1 MQRPWPH
8 DVWALSNGRHGVPG
22 IGVGMM
28 DVMTQRA
35 DIDAAVSGK
44 TVCTIFG
51 EAAQKWADLPALR
64 WKRDG
69 EWQSLDWKGYRAE
82 VAAVATALKA
92 LGFGPGQFGLIMAR
106 NIPEHVIA
114 DLGIVHAGGAAV
126 SVYNTLAPE
135 QVEYLANH
143 SEASVA
149 FVEDEAFLAKFLQIR
164 SSTPKLR
171 HLILI
176 RGEAPEGVLSWNSV
190 VATGRAAYE
199 SDPPAFEAAAR
210 AVGPEDTVGLIY
222 TSGTTGPP
230 KGVVYSHNNIVWTL
244 ESARRVL
251 ELHNETL
258 ISYLPLA
265 HVAERFTSQWG
276 SIYNGHEVF
285 LCPDAAELL
294 PYLLEAKPTA
304 FVGVPRVWEKLMAG
318 INAGIGAEPDEA
330 KRQMAQGAL
339 AASMQAYRLRR
350 EGQAVPAELGAV
362 VERAQPLF
370 MLLRSKVGLDRCHL
384 AVTSTAPC
392 RPEVHEF
399 WAALGMPLYEVW
411 GMSELTG
418 PATAVPHSEH
428 KAPSI
433 GRAIAGVEVKLA
445 EDGEILVR
453 GGNVMIGYYR
463 DPEKTAET
471 IDSDGWV
478 HSGDI
483 GQLDADGQ
491 FRIVDR
497 KKELIISSAGKNIS
511 PLNLEALAKSSPIIG
526 QAVAIG
532 DGRQFISVLL
542 VLDPQVAPA
551 WAKAHGIPAGSLAE
565 LADNP
570 AVVDEVR
577 RALTQAN
584 THVSRVEQFKR
595 FTILG
600 TEWSPESEELTPTMK
615 LKRRVIHSKYQPQID
630 AMYANPPGGH
640 SVDPAREGAEAAA
653 V

>member
-1 MQRPWPH
+1 
-8 DVWALSNGRHGVPG
+8 
-22 IGVGMM
+22 M

-51 EAAQKWADLPALR
+51 EAAKQWGGLPALR

-69 EWQSLDWKGYRAE
+69 EWHSLDWKGYRTE
-82 VAAVATALKA
+82 VAAVALALRG

-106 NIPEHVIA
+106 NVPEHVIA

-143 SEASVA
+143 SEATVA
-149 FVEDEAFLAKFLQIR
+149 FAEDEAYLAKFLEIR
-164 SSTPKLR
+164 KSTPKLR

-176 RGEAPEGVLSWNSV
+176 HGEAPEGVLSWDSL
-190 VATGRAAYE
+190 VAEGRAAYQR
-199 SDPPAFEAAAR
+199 DPGAFEAASR

-251 ELHNETL
+251 QLHNETL
-258 ISYLPLA
+258 VSYLPLA

-276 SIYNGHEVF
+276 SIYNGHEVY
-285 LCPDAAELL
+285 LCPDVAELL
-294 PYLLEAKPTA
+294 PYLLEARPTA

-318 INAGIGAEPDEA
+318 INAGLGAEPDEA

-339 AASMQAYRLRR
+339 AASIQAYRLRR
-350 EGQAVPAELGAV
+350 DGQPVPAELASV

-370 MLLRSKVGLDRCHL
+370 TLLRSKIGLDRCHL

-399 WAALGMPLYEVW
+399 WAALGLPLYEVW

-418 PATAVPHSEH
+418 PATSVPIDDHR
-428 KAPSI
+428 APSV
-433 GRAIAGVEVKLA
+433 GVPLPGVEARLG
-445 EDGEILVR
+445 EDGELLIR
-453 GGNVMIGYYR
+453 GGNVMVGYYR
-463 DPEKTAET
+463 DPEKTAEA

-483 GQLDADGQ
+483 AQLGPDGHY
-491 FRIVDR
+491 RIVDR
-497 KKELIISSAGKNIS
+497 KKELIITSSGKNIS
-511 PLNLEALAKSSPIIG
+511 PANLEAVAKSSPIIG

-532 DGRQFISVLL
+532 DGHSFITVLV
-542 VLDPQVAPA
+542 VLDPQVAPM
-551 WAKAHGIPAGSLAE
+551 WAKAHGIASSSMAE
-565 LADNP
+565 LAEHPSTIN
-570 AVVDEVR
+570 EVR
-577 RALTQAN
+577 RALTVAN
-584 THVSRVEQFKR
+584 THLARIEQFKR
-595 FTILG
+595 FTILPA
-600 TEWSPESEELTPTMK
+600 EWSPESEELTPTMK
-615 LKRRVIHSKYQPQID
+615 LKRRVIHTKYKDQIE
-630 AMYANPPGGH
+630 AMYGDPPGGH
-640 SVDPAREGAEAAA
+640 SVDAEHNGSAAA
-653 V
+653 G

>member
-1 MQRPWPH
+1 
-8 DVWALSNGRHGVPG
+8 
-22 IGVGMM
+22 M

-35 DIDAAVSGK
+35 DIDATVSGK
-44 TVCTIFG
+44 TVCTIFAD
-51 EAAQKWADLPALR
+51 AAKQWGDLPALR

-82 VAAVATALKA
+82 VAAVTMALKG

-106 NIPEHVIA
+106 NVPEHVIA
-114 DLGIVHAGGAAV
+114 DLGIVHAGGTAI

-149 FVEDEAFLAKFLQIR
+149 IVEDEIYLAKFLAIR

-171 HLILI
+171 QLILV
-176 RGEAPEGVLSWNSV
+176 RGEAPDGVLSWESL
-190 VATGRAAYE
+190 VAEGRAAFE
-199 SDPPAFEAAAR
+199 RDPAAFEAAAR
-210 AVGPEDTVGLIY
+210 SVGPEDPISLIY

-230 KGVVYSHNNIVWTL
+230 KGVMYSHNNVVWTL

-251 ELHNETL
+251 QLHNETL
-258 ISYLPLA
+258 VSYLPLA

-276 SIYNGHEVF
+276 SIYNGHQVY
-285 LCPDAAELL
+285 LCPDVAELL

-318 INAGIGAEPDEA
+318 INAGLAAEPDET

-339 AASMQAYRLRR
+339 AASMQAYRLKRD
-350 EGQAVPAELGAV
+350 GQPVPAELTSV

-370 MLLRSKVGLDRCHL
+370 MLLRSKIGLERCHL

-418 PATAVPHSEH
+418 PATTVPINDHR
-428 KAPSI
+428 APSV
-433 GRAIAGVEVKLA
+433 GVPMPGVEARLG
-445 EDGEILVR
+445 EDGELLIR
-453 GGNVMIGYYR
+453 GGNVMVGYYR

-471 IDSDGWV
+471 IDKDGWV

-483 GQLDADGQ
+483 AQLGPDGHY
-491 FRIVDR
+491 RIVDR
-497 KKELIISSAGKNIS
+497 KKELIITSSGKNIS
-511 PLNLEALAKSSPIIG
+511 PANLEAVAKSSSIIG

-532 DGRQFISVLL
+532 DGHSFITVLV
-542 VLDPQVAPA
+542 VLDPQVAPL
-551 WAKAHGIPAGSLAE
+551 WGKAHGIASSSMAE
-565 LADNP
+565 LVEHP
-570 AVVDEVR
+570 ATIGEVR
-577 RALTQAN
+577 RALTVAN
-584 THVSRVEQFKR
+584 THLSRIEQFKR
-595 FTILG
+595 FTILPD
-600 TEWSPESEELTPTMK
+600 EWSPESEELTPTMK
-615 LKRRVIHSKYQPQID
+615 LKRRVIHTKYRDQID
-630 AMYANPPGGH
+630 AMYAEPPGGH
-640 SVDPAREGAEAAA
+640 SVDADRNGSGAD
-653 V
+653 

>member
-1 MQRPWPH
+1 
-8 DVWALSNGRHGVPG
+8 
-22 IGVGMM
+22 M

-51 EAAQKWADLPALR
+51 EAAKTWGDLPALR

-69 EWQSLDWKGYRAE
+69 EWHSLDWKGYRAE
-82 VAAVATALKA
+82 VAAVALALRG

-106 NIPEHVIA
+106 NVPEHVIA

-126 SVYNTLAPE
+126 SVYNTLAPG

-143 SEASVA
+143 SEATVA
-149 FVEDEAFLAKFLQIR
+149 FAEDEAYLAKFLQIR
-164 SSTPKLR
+164 KSTPKLR

-176 RGEAPEGVLSWNSV
+176 HGAAPEGVLSWDSL
-190 VATGRAAYE
+190 VAEGRAAYKR
-199 SDPPAFEAAAR
+199 DPGAFEAASR

-258 ISYLPLA
+258 VSYLPLA

-276 SIYNGHEVF
+276 SIYNGHEVY
-285 LCPDAAELL
+285 LCPDVAELL
-294 PYLLEAKPTA
+294 PYLLEARPTA

-318 INAGIGAEPDEA
+318 IHAGLGAEPDEA

-339 AASMQAYRLRR
+339 AASIQAYRLKRD
-350 EGQAVPAELGAV
+350 GQPVPAELASV

-370 MLLRSKVGLDRCHL
+370 MLLRSKIGLERCHL

-399 WAALGMPLYEVW
+399 WAALGLPLYEVW

-418 PATAVPHSEH
+418 PATSVPIDDHR
-428 KAPSI
+428 APSV
-433 GRAIAGVEVKLA
+433 GVPLPGVEARLG
-445 EDGEILVR
+445 EDGELLIR
-453 GGNVMIGYYR
+453 GGNVMVGYYR
-463 DPEKTAET
+463 DPEKTAEA

-483 GQLDADGQ
+483 AQLGPDGHY
-491 FRIVDR
+491 RIVDR
-497 KKELIISSAGKNIS
+497 KKELIITSSGKNIS
-511 PLNLEALAKSSPIIG
+511 PANLEAVAKSSPIIG

-532 DGRQFISVLL
+532 DGHSFITVLV
-542 VLDPQVAPA
+542 VLDPQVAPM
-551 WAKAHGIPAGSLAE
+551 WAKAHGIASSSMAALAE
-565 LADNP
+565 HPSTIA
-570 AVVDEVR
+570 EVR
-577 RALTQAN
+577 RALTVAN
-584 THVSRVEQFKR
+584 THLARIEQFKR
-595 FTILG
+595 FTILPA
-600 TEWSPESEELTPTMK
+600 EWSPESEELTPTMK
-615 LKRRVIHSKYQPQID
+615 LKRRVIHTKYKDEIE
-630 AMYANPPGGH
+630 AMYGDPPGGH
-640 SVDPAREGAEAAA
+640 SVDAEHNGSAAA
-653 V
+653 G

>member
-1 MQRPWPH
+1 
-8 DVWALSNGRHGVPG
+8 
-22 IGVGMM
+22 M

-51 EAAQKWADLPALR
+51 DAAKKWADLPALR

-69 EWQSLDWKGYRAE
+69 EWHSLDWKGYRAE
-82 VAAVATALKA
+82 VAAVTVALNG

-106 NIPEHVIA
+106 NVPEHVIA

-149 FVEDEAFLAKFLQIR
+149 FVEDEAYLTKFLQIR

-171 HLILI
+171 HIILI
-176 RGEAPEGVLSWNSV
+176 RGEAPEGVLSWDSL
-190 VATGRAAYE
+190 VAEGRAAYAR
-199 SDPPAFEAAAR
+199 DPGAFETASR

-258 ISYLPLA
+258 VSYLPLA

-276 SIYNGHEVF
+276 SIYNGHEVY
-285 LCPDAAELL
+285 LCPDVAELL

-318 INAGIGAEPDEA
+318 VNAGIGAEPDEA

-339 AASMQAYRLRR
+339 AASIQAYKLKRD
-350 EGQAVPAELGAV
+350 GQPVPDELASV

-370 MLLRSKVGLDRCHL
+370 MLLRSKIGLDRCHL
-384 AVTSTAPC
+384 AITSTAPC

-418 PATAVPHSEH
+418 PATTVPINDHR
-428 KAPSI
+428 APSV
-433 GRAIAGVEVKLA
+433 GVPMPGVEARLGD
-445 EDGEILVR
+445 DGELLIR
-453 GGNVMIGYYR
+453 GGNVMVGYYR
-463 DPEKTAET
+463 DPEKTAEA

-483 GQLDADGQ
+483 AQIGADGHY
-491 FRIVDR
+491 RIVDR
-497 KKELIISSAGKNIS
+497 KKELIITSSGKNIS
-511 PLNLEALAKSSPIIG
+511 PANLEAVAKSSPIIG

-532 DGRQFISVLL
+532 DGHSFITVLV
-542 VLDPQVAPA
+542 VLDPQVAPM
-551 WAKAHGIPAGSLAE
+551 WGKAHGIASSSMSELAE
-565 LADNP
+565 HPSTIA
-570 AVVDEVR
+570 EVR
-577 RALTQAN
+577 RALTIAN
-584 THVSRVEQFKR
+584 THLSRIEQFKR
-595 FTILG
+595 FTILPD
-600 TEWSPESEELTPTMK
+600 EWSPESEELTPTMK
-615 LKRRVIHSKYQPQID
+615 LKRRVIHTKYKSQVD
-630 AMYANPPGGH
+630 AMYADPPGGH
-640 SVDPAREGAEAAA
+640 SVDDSHNGSAPTG
-653 V
+653 

>member
-1 MQRPWPH
+1 
-8 DVWALSNGRHGVPG
+8 
-22 IGVGMM
+22 M

-44 TVCTIFG
+44 TVCTIFAD
-51 EAAQKWADLPALR
+51 AAREWGDRPALR

-69 EWQSLDWKGYRAE
+69 EWKSLDWNGYRAE
-82 VAAVATALKA
+82 VAAVTMALRG

-106 NIPEHVIA
+106 NVPEHVIA
-114 DLGIVHAGGAAV
+114 DLGIVHAGGTAI

-149 FVEDEAFLAKFLQIR
+149 VVEDETYLAKFLAIR

-171 HLILI
+171 HLILV
-176 RGEAPEGVLSWNSV
+176 RGEAPDGVLSWESL
-190 VATGRAAYE
+190 VAEGRAAFE
-199 SDPPAFEAAAR
+199 RDPAAFETAAR
-210 AVGPEDTVGLIY
+210 SVGPEDPISLIY

-230 KGVVYSHNNIVWTL
+230 KGVMYSHNNVVWTL

-258 ISYLPLA
+258 VSYLPLA

-276 SIYNGHEVF
+276 SIYNGHEVY
-285 LCPDAAELL
+285 LCPDVAELL

-318 INAGIGAEPDEA
+318 INAGLAAEPDET

-339 AASMQAYRLRR
+339 AASMQAYRLKRD
-350 EGQAVPAELGAV
+350 GQPVPKEITSV

-370 MLLRSKVGLDRCHL
+370 MLLRSKIGLERCHL

-418 PATAVPHSEH
+418 PATSVPINDHR
-428 KAPSI
+428 APSV
-433 GRAIAGVEVKLA
+433 GVPLPGVEARLG
-445 EDGEILVR
+445 EDGELLIR
-453 GGNVMIGYYR
+453 GGNVMVGYYR
-463 DPEKTAET
+463 DPVKTAEA
-471 IDSDGWV
+471 IDADGWV

-483 GQLDADGQ
+483 AQLGPDGHY
-491 FRIVDR
+491 RIVDR
-497 KKELIISSAGKNIS
+497 KKELIITSSGKNIS
-511 PLNLEALAKSSPIIG
+511 PANLEAVAKSSSIIG

-532 DGRQFISVLL
+532 DGHSFITVLV
-542 VLDPQVAPA
+542 VLDPQVAPL
-551 WAKAHGIPAGSLAE
+551 WGKAHGITSSSMAE
-565 LADNP
+565 LTEHP
-570 AVVDEVR
+570 ATIAEVR
-577 RALTQAN
+577 RALTIAN
-584 THVSRVEQFKR
+584 THLSRIEQFKR
-595 FTILG
+595 FTILPD
-600 TEWSPESEELTPTMK
+600 EWSPESEELTPTMK
-615 LKRRVIHSKYQPQID
+615 LKRRVIHTKYKDQIE
-630 AMYANPPGGH
+630 AMYADPPGGH
-640 SVDPAREGAEAAA
+640 SVEVDSNGSGAS
-653 V
+653 